1 MTPDVEPANWFLQRP
16 LRSHARSYSFLWGKS
31 RYLNE
36 IAAMMTAEDCRRRA
50 AESLHTAEAATD
62 PKTSASLRRLS
73 DAWATLA
80 GQIEKD
86 SHTERQWSAAGN
98 QSHQT
103 GPRKVNTDTAQVADI
118 LRDRL
123 QLSDFDGPKS

>member
-1 MTPDVEPANWFLQRP
+1 
-16 LRSHARSYSFLWGKS
+16 
-31 RYLNE
+31 
-36 IAAMMTAEDCRRRA
+36 MMTTEDCRRRA
-50 AESLHTAEAATD
+50 AESLHAAEAATD

-86 SHTERQWSAAGN
+86 PHTERQRNAARK

-103 GPRKVNTDTAQVADI
+103 EPRKANTDTAQVADI
-118 LRDRL
+118 LRERL
-123 QLSDFDGPKS
+123 QLSDSDEPKP

>member
-1 MTPDVEPANWFLQRP
+1 
-16 LRSHARSYSFLWGKS
+16 
-31 RYLNE
+31 
-36 IAAMMTAEDCRRRA
+36 MMTAEDCRKRA
-50 AESLHTAEAATD
+50 AESLHAAEAATD

-86 SHTERQWSAAGN
+86 PHTDLQWNAARN

-103 GPRKVNTDTAQVADI
+103 EPRKANTDNAQVADI

-123 QLSDFDGPKS
+123 QLSDSDELKS